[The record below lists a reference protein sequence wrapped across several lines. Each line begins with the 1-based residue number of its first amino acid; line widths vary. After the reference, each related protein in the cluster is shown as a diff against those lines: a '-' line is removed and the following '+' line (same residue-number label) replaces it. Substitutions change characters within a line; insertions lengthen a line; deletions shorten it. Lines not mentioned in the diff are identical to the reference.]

1 MSLST
6 YWNVLDKAFVFYVG
20 SPKFDVVRN
29 VEITSYTPKVDRN
42 GRSINHPEVRKLS
55 CSELHGKTMMGH
67 YLEIHKKAATWCDIC
82 QEFVWGGYLHALRCQ
97 CK

>member
-6 YWNVLDKAFVFYVG
+6 YWNVLDKVFVFYVG

-55 CSELHGKTMMGH
+55 YSELHGKTIMGH
-67 YLEIHKKAATWCDIC
+67 YLEIHKKATWCDIC
-82 QEFVWGGYLHALRCQ
+82 QEIVWGGYSHALRCQ